1 MVITRKGEKKNKK
14 KNAMKLTCVKK
25 KLFSCGGLP
34 CVQLAGLKPNVPERE
49 VQVKRIIPRE
59 VIITS

>member
-1 MVITRKGEKKNKK
+1 MVITRKGKKTKN

>member
-1 MVITRKGEKKNKK
+1 MVITRKGEKKPK